1 MKLTK
6 KTAGK
11 MIERSWHAPL
21 NLLASRKKH
30 IQPMLFLAAIIVLVF
45 ISGCATTFG
54 TQKVVPTQI
63 LQAQEEIPE
72 DQLLDVGILVFDTK
86 EITEESA
93 DKERTTPEVREA
105 ESNYMPNHLK
115 NTLQQSSQWGAVRV
129 IPNETASTDVVVK
142 GKIIK
147 SNGEK
152 LVLDVE
158 VSDATGTDWF
168 HKSYAMGANRTA
180 YANTQKGK
188 KDAFQDLYNTVAN
201 DMANYKERLSPQAIQ
216 DIRTIS
222 QLKFAEDFAPIAF
235 TGYLAADKGDK
246 FTITRLPADDDPMM
260 MRLQR
265 IREREYMYVD
275 VLNNYYEEFY
285 NEMWSPYDNWRQLSF
300 DELAAM
306 KKIKRDAL
314 LRQLAGAL
322 MIAGAV
328 ALGVSDI
335 NNTAVV
341 QTGMI
346 ILGGQVLINGF
357 NISKEAQIHSEAIKE
372 LSESFGSEMKPV
384 VIEFEGKQYELTG
397 SAQEQFDAWR
407 KLLRQIYYAE
417 TGFGPDASGDPANP
431 ALSTDP

>member
-1 MKLTK
+1 MKRTK
-6 KTAGK
+6 KIVSK
-11 MIERSWHAPL
+11 LIEPSCHVPL
-21 NLLASRKKH
+21 NLLTRRKKR
-30 IQPMLFLAAIIVLVF
+30 IQPFFFLVAITVLVF
-45 ISGCATTFG
+45 LSGCATTLR

-86 EITEESA
+86 EITAESA
-93 DKERTTPEVREA
+93 DKERTTPEVRKA

-129 IPNETASTDVVVK
+129 IPNETASNDVVAK
-142 GKIIK
+142 GKIVK

-152 LVLDVE
+152 LVMGVE
-158 VSDATGTDWF
+158 VIDATGTEWF
-168 HKSYAMGANRTA
+168 RKSYAMGAKRTM
-180 YANTQKGK
+180 YTNTQKGK
-188 KDAFQDLYNTVAN
+188 KDAFQDLYNTIAN
-201 DMANYKERLSPQAIQ
+201 DMANYKQRLSPEAIRN
-216 DIRTIS
+216 IRTVS
-222 QLKFAEDFAPIAF
+222 QLKFAEDFAPVAF
-235 TGYLAADKGDK
+235 TGYLTVDEGDK
-246 FTITRLPADDDPMM
+246 FTITRLPADDDPMVR
-260 MRLQR
+260 RLHR

-285 NEMWSPYDNWRQLSF
+285 NEMWSPYENWRHLSF
-300 DELAAM
+300 DELTAM

-335 NNTAVV
+335 DNTAVL

-384 VIEFEGKQYELTG
+384 VMEFEGKQYELTG

-417 TGFGPDASGDPANP
+417 TGFGPDAPSDPENP